1 MYKRQEYLFIRANK
15 DYGKHYGKYYPPSG
29 WVEEGETIE
38 DAIVRELMEELK
50 LQIKP
55 IKLIVEIQGDLPDL
69 MLHFIECE
77 IVGGEIEMDKV
88 ELNDVKWFSVEK
100 LKDIDLWPATTKFF
114 KEYMKVDL

>member
-1 MYKRQEYLFIRANK
+1 
-15 DYGKHYGKYYPPSG
+15 
-29 WVEEGETIE
+29 
-38 DAIVRELMEELK
+38 MEELK